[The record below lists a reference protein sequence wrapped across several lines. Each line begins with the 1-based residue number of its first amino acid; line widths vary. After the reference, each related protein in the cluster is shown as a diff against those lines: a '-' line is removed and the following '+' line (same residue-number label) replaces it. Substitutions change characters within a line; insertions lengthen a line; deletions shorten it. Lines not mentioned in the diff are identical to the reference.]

1 MPARFVLVAV
11 HTICQLLAVCV
22 KTNQPALTFEIRAWC
37 EQKQENCVLERY
49 GGVATT
55 GS

>member
-22 KTNQPALTFEIRAWC
+22 KQPALTFETRAWC